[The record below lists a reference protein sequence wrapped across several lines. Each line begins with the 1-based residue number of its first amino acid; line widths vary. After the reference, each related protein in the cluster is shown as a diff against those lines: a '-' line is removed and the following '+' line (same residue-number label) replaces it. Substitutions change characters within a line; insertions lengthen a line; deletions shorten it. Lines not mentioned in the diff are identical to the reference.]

1 MAKKTKPKNT
11 RRRFEENPPDA
22 LGYRRLPD
30 GPKRSPIMPIG
41 EVLPS
46 LLVRYG
52 VGRQLSARR
61 FRQSWATIFSE
72 LFPFSDTP
80 ISDTGL
86 SDTGLSPGT
95 KLSPDTA
102 RSPEVLSRVA
112 GLRGGTL
119 TVEVHDA
126 ALLQELTFYTANAVR
141 RFQELLPE
149 EKIRKVKF
157 VLK

>member
-1 MAKKTKPKNT
+1 MAKKTKPKNI

-52 VGRQLSARR
+52 VGRQLAARR

-86 SDTGLSPGT
+86 S
-95 KLSPDTA
+95 PDTA
-102 RSPEVLSRVA
+102 RSPETFSRVS

-119 TVEVHDA
+119 TIEVHDA

-149 EKIRKVKF
+149 EKIRKLKF